1 MKPIV
6 KNILSLPYRL
16 YSRLYYIPIIIHN
29 FICRRRQLLPT
40 YRQLAA
46 GKPVGSDG
54 GKTVILMV
62 RNDTTF
68 SGGLS
73 DRLRGIVSVYDECK
87 RQGLKFKVYF
97 ETPQLA
103 DYLESNQYDWRIEED
118 QICYDAER
126 VYPCTILTY
135 HRIEDRRQPKVQK
148 RILRW
153 YLKKNYEQI
162 HVYTNMYSGDE
173 NYGTLFRELFKPTPD
188 LKEQADYHV
197 AQLGGVKQYSAI
209 VFRFRQLLGDFREGG
224 EILPENEREAY
235 IQRCMSVIEKQHQTS
250 ENEKILVTSDSTMFL
265 NRLSILPYVYVI
277 PGDVVHMGFTY
288 DASKK
293 TYMKSFVDYF
303 VLSNAKKVTL
313 VRDDKMY
320 HSGFALRAA
329 MLNKAEYKETW
340 M

>member
-97 ETPQLA
+97 ETPQ
-103 DYLESNQYDWRIEED
+103 
-118 QICYDAER
+118 
-126 VYPCTILTY
+126 TISS
-135 HRIEDRRQPKVQK
+135 Q
-148 RILRW
+148 
-153 YLKKNYEQI
+153 
-162 HVYTNMYSGDE
+162 TNTTG
-173 NYGTLFRELFKPTPD
+173 
-188 LKEQADYHV
+188 A
-197 AQLGGVKQYSAI
+197 
-209 VFRFRQLLGDFREGG
+209 
-224 EILPENEREAY
+224 
-235 IQRCMSVIEKQHQTS
+235 
-250 ENEKILVTSDSTMFL
+250 
-265 NRLSILPYVYVI
+265 
-277 PGDVVHMGFTY
+277 
-288 DASKK
+288 
-293 TYMKSFVDYF
+293 
-303 VLSNAKKVTL
+303 
-313 VRDDKMY
+313 
-320 HSGFALRAA
+320 
-329 MLNKAEYKETW
+329 
-340 M
+340 